1 MNIENIRRVFFTL
14 FGALATA
21 LAPTLPY
28 VLLCTAAVLAD
39 CLSAL
44 MLARRA
50 RKVLPRLTN
59 PDTAK
64 LKSHHFGGT
73 IVTLMEVYALLIF
86 AYYLHMY
93 VTSSMPFDALKLSA
107 GGVIFWQG
115 WSILENMSSC
125 NGARWAKLL
134 QNVMV
139 DKTARHLDI
148 DRDELEEVLNGRRSG
163 EDTTAVNEESGPQ
176 QHKHKQS

>member
-28 VLLCTAAVLAD
+28 VLLCTAAVVAD
-39 CLSAL
+39 CISAV

-64 LKSHHFGGT
+64 IKSHDFGDT

-86 AYYLHMY
+86 AYYLHLY
-93 VTSSMPFDALKLSA
+93 VTSAMPFNALKLSA
-107 GGVIFWQG
+107 GAVIFWQG

-148 DRDELEEVLNGRRSG
+148 DRDELEEVLNSRRSG

>member
-1 MNIENIRRVFFTL
+1 
-14 FGALATA
+14 
-21 LAPTLPY
+21 
-28 VLLCTAAVLAD
+28 
-39 CLSAL
+39 
-44 MLARRA
+44 
-50 RKVLPRLTN
+50 
-59 PDTAK
+59 
-64 LKSHHFGGT
+64 
-73 IVTLMEVYALLIF
+73 
-86 AYYLHMY
+86 
-93 VTSSMPFDALKLSA
+93 MPFDALKLSA

-148 DRDELEEVLNGRRSG
+148 DRDELEEVLNSRRSG